1 MMIQKP
7 KISHILFATDL
18 SDNANRAFDYAVS
31 LAESYNAGLTVLH
44 VFEELP
50 SKTDPILIAF
60 LGYQDVDELREKS
73 EANLI
78 ERIKTTIE
86 QFCAQT
92 AEQIPTCS
100 LIFREVLV
108 ETGNPADRILHH
120 AGTGN
125 YDILVMGNRGLGLIQ
140 ATLMGSISRKVLQ
153 SSPIPVLIVPIEME
167 SNKKTTSNR
176 SRLASPF
183 FEP

>member
-1 MMIQKP
+1 MNIQKP
-7 KISHILFATDL
+7 KITHILFATDL
-18 SDNANRAFDYAVS
+18 SENANRAFDYAVS
-31 LAESYNAGLTVLH
+31 LAESYNANITVIH
-44 VFEELP
+44 VFEKLP
-50 SKTDPILIAF
+50 PNTDPILVTF
-60 LGYQDVDELREKS
+60 LGYRDVDELRGKS

-86 QFCAQT
+86 QFCSQT
-92 AEQIPTCS
+92 SEQIPTCS

-125 YDILVMGNRGLGLIQ
+125 YDILVMGNRGLGLIH

-153 SSPIPVLIVPIEME
+153 GSPIPVLVVPMAIDVN
-167 SNKKTTSNR
+167 SKRIQSR
-176 SRLASPF
+176 SRLAPPF
-183 FEP
+183 FEA

>member
-1 MMIQKP
+1 MMLQKP

-31 LAESYNAGLTVLH
+31 LAESCNA
-44 VFEELP
+44 
-50 SKTDPILIAF
+50 A
-60 LGYQDVDELREKS
+60 
-73 EANLI
+73 
-78 ERIKTTIE
+78 
-86 QFCAQT
+86 
-92 AEQIPTCS
+92 IPTCS

-153 SSPIPVLIVPIEME
+153 GSPISVLIVPMTME
-167 SNKKTTSNR
+167 SNKKATTNR
-176 SRLASPF
+176 SRLAPPF

>member
-1 MMIQKP
+1 MKIQKP

-18 SDNANRAFDYAVS
+18 SENANRAFDYAVS

-60 LGYQDVDELREKS
+60 LGYQDVNELREKS

-86 QFCAQT
+86 QFCAQ
-92 AEQIPTCS
+92 ASEQIPTCS

-140 ATLMGSISRKVLQ
+140 ATLIGSISRKVLQ
-153 SSPIPVLIVPIEME
+153 GSPIPVLIVPMAME
-167 SNKKTTSNR
+167 SNKKTTTNR
-176 SRLASPF
+176 SRLAPPF

>member
-18 SDNANRAFDYAVS
+18 SENANRAFDYAVS
-31 LAESYNAGLTVLH
+31 LAESCNAAVTVIH
-44 VFEELP
+44 VFEKLP
-50 SKTDPILIAF
+50 PNTDPILVAF
-60 LGYQDVDELREKS
+60 LGYRDVDELREKS

-92 AEQIPTCS
+92 SEQIPTCS

-108 ETGNPADRILHH
+108 ETGNPAERILHH

-153 SSPIPVLIVPIEME
+153 SSPIPVLVVPMAME
-167 SNKKTTSNR
+167 SNSNRIQSR
-176 SRLASPF
+176 SRLAPPF
-183 FEP
+183 FEA